1 MIVLEFLRIFGIF
14 MAAASFVLAI
24 FVFFRLNVPSA
35 IAYFTGNANKRL
47 KEYQQ
52 MQRDYLKGNRS
63 KPLPRVKTDDP
74 TGTLT
79 NTNINTGT
87 STLTNVSDTS
97 TMTGTDGEFAN
108 ALYYAQSTTTLLDE
122 N

>member
-1 MIVLEFLRIFGIF
+1 MIMLEFLRIFGIF
-14 MAAASFVLAI
+14 IAVASFALAV

-52 MQRDYLKGNRS
+52 MQKSYLKGNGS
-63 KPLPRVKTDDP
+63 KPLSKVKKDDL
-74 TGTLT
+74 TGTQT
-79 NTNINTGT
+79 NTDIGTGT
-87 STLTNVSDTS
+87 ATLTNVDTA
-97 TMTGTDGEFAN
+97 TMTGTEGEFAN

>member
-1 MIVLEFLRIFGIF
+1 MLEFLRIFGIF
-14 MAAASFVLAI
+14 ISVASFALAV

-52 MQRDYLKGNRS
+52 NQKKYLKGNRS
-63 KPLPRVKTDDP
+63 KQLPKAQTDVS

-79 NTNINTGT
+79 NTNIEKGT
-87 STLTNVSDTS
+87 ATLTNVSDTA
-97 TMTGTDGEFAN
+97 TMTETDGEFAN

>member
-1 MIVLEFLRIFGIF
+1 
-14 MAAASFVLAI
+14 MAVASFALAV

-52 MQRDYLKGNRS
+52 MQKYYLKGNRS
-63 KPLPRVKTDDP
+63 KQLPKAQTDDP

-79 NTNINTGT
+79 NTDIGT
-87 STLTNVSDTS
+87 DTATLTNVDDTA

>member
-1 MIVLEFLRIFGIF
+1 MLEFLRIFGVFI
-14 MAAASFVLAI
+14 AVASFALAV

-52 MQRDYLKGNRS
+52 MQKSYLKGNGS
-63 KPLPRVKTDDP
+63 KPLSKVNADDS

-79 NTNINTGT
+79 NTDIGTGT
-87 STLTNVSDTS
+87 ATLTNVDTA
-97 TMTGTDGEFAN
+97 TMTGTEGEFAN

>member
-1 MIVLEFLRIFGIF
+1 MLEFLRIFGIF
-14 MAAASFVLAI
+14 MAVASFALAV

-52 MQRDYLKGNRS
+52 MQKNYLNGS
-63 KPLPRVKTDDP
+63 KPLSKVKTDDS

-79 NTNINTGT
+79 NTEIGT
-87 STLTNVSDTS
+87 DTATLTNVDDTA

-108 ALYYAQSTTTLLDE
+108 ALYYAQSTTTLLEE